1 LKKLNDSTIK
11 MKPLMLHGHERSITQ
26 IKYNLEGDL
35 LFSTA
40 KDNQPNVWFSINGE
54 RLGTYRGHG
63 GAVWCLDVNYDTS
76 KVLTGSADNTC
87 RIWDAETGVQ
97 MHQLDTSSAVRTCG
111 FSYGGQL
118 LFLSTDK
125 AMMKNCEVQVFDLR
139 DEIKLD
145 KQTPIVK
152 FPLSTPKITAA
163 MWGDMD
169 MTIIAGHE
177 DGEICHYDMKTN
189 KKTYSNKDHSKAIS
203 DLQLSQDGTMLIS
216 SSKDFTAKLF
226 DAKMLEPLKTFKTER
241 PVNSAAISPIREH
254 VVLGGGQDAMDVTTT
269 STRIGKFDAR
279 FFHMVFEEEFGRVK
293 GHFGP
298 INSVA
303 FHPDGKS
310 FSTGGED
317 GYVRIQAFDP
327 SYFDFELDY

>member
-1 LKKLNDSTIK
+1 

-26 IKYNLEGDL
+26 LKYNLEGDL

-63 GAVWCLDVNYDTS
+63 GAVWCMDINYDTT

-87 RIWDAETGVQ
+87 RVWDCETGVQ
-97 MHQLDTSSAVRTCG
+97 VHQLDTASAVRTCG

-125 AMMKNCEVQVFDLR
+125 TMGKPCEVQVFDLR
-139 DEIKLD
+139 DEIRLD
-145 KQTPIVK
+145 KQTPIVR
-152 FPLSTPKITAA
+152 FAITTPKITAA
-163 MWGDMD
+163 LWGDQD
-169 MTIIAGHE
+169 LTVIAGHE
-177 DGEICHYDMKTN
+177 DGEICHYDMKTH
-189 KKTYSNKDHSKAIS
+189 KKTNFAKEHNKTITDM
-203 DLQLSQDGTMLIS
+203 QLSKDGTMLIT

-226 DAKMLEPLKTFKTER
+226 DAKNLELLKVYKTER
-241 PVNSAAISPIREH
+241 PVNSAAMSPIREH
-254 VVLGGGQDAMDVTTT
+254 VVLGGGQEAMDVTTT
-269 STRIGKFDAR
+269 STKIGKFDAR
-279 FFHMVFEEEFGRVK
+279 FFHMIFEEEFARVK

-298 INSVA
+298 INSIA

-317 GYVRIQAFDP
+317 GYVRIQSFDP
-327 SYFDFELDY
+327 SYFDFELDF